1 MFRTAALRG
10 VAAGMAGVAVMTVA
24 EKVEQR
30 LTRRPNSYVPG
41 RTLLA
46 LVAERP
52 PEWAQPTVWEPRHA
66 LGHWG
71 TGALLGGLRGIWAA
85 TGLRGP
91 RANLVHTVV
100 RLATD
105 QTFENA
111 VGVGA
116 PPWTWPRQEQM
127 IDVAHKAIYSFVSRL
142 DRRSRHHLHPVL
154 YSRNSQSL
162 ILGRAR

>member
-1 MFRTAALRG
+1 MLRTAALRG
-10 VAAGMAGVAVMTVA
+10 VAAGLAGVAVMTAA
-24 EKVEQR
+24 EKAEQR
-30 LTRRPNSYVPG
+30 LTGRPSSYVPG

-46 LVAERP
+46 LVAGRP
-52 PEWAQPTVWEPRHA
+52 PESAQPTVWNHSM
-66 LGHWG
+66 HWG
-71 TGALLGGLRGIWAA
+71 TGALLGGLRGVWAA

-116 PPWTWPRQEQM
+116 PPWTWPRQEQT
-127 IDVAHKAIYSFVSRL
+127 IDVAHKAIYSFVTGWIA
-142 DRRSRHHLHPVL
+142 DRVIASTPVFKAGTV
-154 YSRNSQSL
+154 SH
-162 ILGRAR
+162 